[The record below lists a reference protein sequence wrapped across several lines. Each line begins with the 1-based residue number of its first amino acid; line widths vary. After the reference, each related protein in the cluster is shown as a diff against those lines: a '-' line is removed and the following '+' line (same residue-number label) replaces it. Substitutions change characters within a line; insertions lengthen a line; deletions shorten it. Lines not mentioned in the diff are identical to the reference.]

1 MLRIKKE
8 IYDSM
13 IQHCIDSLPYEACG
27 ILAGKEL
34 VTSIYFI
41 KNMAASS
48 VSYFMEPYEQLKA
61 IKDIRERGN
70 DMLAIFHSHPY
81 GSAYPSGKDMEL
93 SFYDVYYVIVALK
106 PEIEIRCFKIKEN
119 IVSEVQLIKE

>member
-13 IQHCIDSLPYEACG
+13 IKHCIDSLPYEACG
-27 ILAGKEL
+27 ILSGKEL

-41 KNMAASS
+41 KNIEASS

-61 IKDIRERGN
+61 IKDIKEKGN

-81 GSAYPSGKDMEL
+81 GSAYPSGKDREL
-93 SFYDVYYVIVALK
+93 SFYDVYYVIVALNS
-106 PEIEIRCFKIKEN
+106 EIEVRCFKIKEN